1 MASLLGALAHSLLVE
16 SPGNKAASA
25 SGLLPPSFDLL
36 AQAAPPVF
44 TRASSPLR

>member
-1 MASLLGALAHSLLVE
+1 MASLLGALASSFAL
-16 SPGNKAASA
+16 SPNSAEAA
-25 SGLLPPSFDLL
+25 GLLQPSFDLL